1 MRKRKRL
8 ILCLLPVLAI
18 LATAALPRYAEASA
32 ENAFSPETYYL
43 YGDFGG
49 RYFRTYDVSGGL
61 WRYSDTDT
69 FAQIEAES
77 SGAVNLHPGN
87 YGDVIKAFRFTADG
101 TVNLRG
107 SVRLKTNAE
116 KNPDRNVNGIRFS
129 IEKRAYTGGGYG
141 EAQALSEN
149 YADYELKTDTAA
161 RFEIT
166 GVKVNAGDLI
176 ALSVNNNGNN
186 DSDGNTT
193 VFGAYFTPDENAGAV
208 TLTDDLGCSSASIRN
223 YSDEQGKYGWYY
235 AYGTPEKYILMN
247 HRYVYGDYRW
257 TGRFNYQFI
266 GQTQMHPSGK
276 FDDLKIWVSD
286 FDGTISVGGFVMRS
300 SNEGDGA
307 VAGLYF
313 NGEKLWEETCDHYG
327 KKVYVIPETRLA
339 VKKGDTVIYSLGTG
353 KKQDEVGDG
362 VEFITN
368 IYCDEITTAYPDTDL
383 DAYLSVA
390 KNEAEILGTNKTE
403 SEEDTGCGSGKAASE
418 ALAVLAAVA
427 GLSLGKRW

>member
-8 ILCLLPVLAI
+8 ILCLLSVLAI
-18 LATAALPRYAEASA
+18 IATAALTRNAEASA

-49 RYFRTYDVSGGL
+49 RYFRTYEVSGGL

-77 SGAVNLHPGN
+77 RGAVNLHPGN
-87 YGDVIKAFRFTADG
+87 YGDAIKAFRFTADG

-161 RFEIT
+161 RFDIT

-193 VFGAYFTPDENAGAV
+193 TFEAVFTPDDGAEAV
-208 TLTDDLGCSSASIRN
+208 ALGDDIGCSVAPIRN

-235 AYGTPEKYILMN
+235 AYGTPEKYILMRY
-247 HRYVYGDYRW
+247 RYVYGDYRW
-257 TGRFNYQFI
+257 TSRFNYQFI

-307 VAGLYF
+307 VARLYF
-313 NGEKLWEETCDHYG
+313 NGAKLWEETCDYYG
-327 KKVYVIPETRLA
+327 KKTYVIPETRLT
-339 VKKGDTVIYSLGTG
+339 VKKGDTVVYSLGTG

-368 IYCDEITTAYPDTDL
+368 IYCDEITTAYPGSDL
-383 DAYLSVA
+383 SAHLSVA
-390 KNEAEILGTNKTE
+390 KNEAEILGTNGTE
-403 SEEDTGCGSGKAASE
+403 ENKNAGCGSGGAA
-418 ALAVLAAVA
+418 ALTAMLAAAA
-427 GLSLGKRW
+427 GLTAGKRW

>member
-49 RYFRTYDVSGGL
+49 RYFRTYEGSGGL

-176 ALSVNNNGNN
+176 ALSVNNTGNN

-193 VFGAYFTPDENAGAV
+193 VFGAYFTAGQV
-208 TLTDDLGCSSASIRN
+208 
-223 YSDEQGKYGWYY
+223 
-235 AYGTPEKYILMN
+235 
-247 HRYVYGDYRW
+247 
-257 TGRFNYQFI
+257 
-266 GQTQMHPSGK
+266 
-276 FDDLKIWVSD
+276 
-286 FDGTISVGGFVMRS
+286 
-300 SNEGDGA
+300 
-307 VAGLYF
+307 
-313 NGEKLWEETCDHYG
+313 
-327 KKVYVIPETRLA
+327 RLVLCLRHA
-339 VKKGDTVIYSLGTG
+339 RKIYSH
-353 KKQDEVGDG
+353 
-362 VEFITN
+362 
-368 IYCDEITTAYPDTDL
+368 
-383 DAYLSVA
+383 
-390 KNEAEILGTNKTE
+390 E
-403 SEEDTGCGSGKAASE
+403 SQVR
-418 ALAVLAAVA
+418 L
-427 GLSLGKRW
+427 R

>member
-49 RYFRTYDVSGGL
+49 RYFRTYEVSGGL

-77 SGAVNLHPGN
+77 GGAVNLHPGN

-193 VFGAYFTPDENAGAV
+193 TFEAVFTPDENAGAV

-390 KNEAEILGTNKTE
+390 KNEAEILGMNKTE

>member
-1 MRKRKRL
+1 MRKRKRS
-8 ILCLLPVLAI
+8 ILYLLPMLALVAI
-18 LATAALPRYAEASA
+18 AVVPWKSTADAETATA
-32 ENAFSPETYYL
+32 PETYYF
-43 YGDFGG
+43 YGDFAG
-49 RYFRTYDVSGGL
+49 RYFRTYEVSGGL
-61 WRYSDTDT
+61 WRYTDTDT
-69 FAQIEAES
+69 YAQVETES
-77 SGAVNLHPGN
+77 GGAVNLHPGN
-87 YGDVIKAFRFTADG
+87 YGDTIKAFRFTAPG
-101 TVNLRG
+101 MVTLRG
-107 SVRLKTNAE
+107 SVRLKADAD

-129 IEKRAYTGGGYG
+129 IEKREYTDGGYG
-141 EAQALSEN
+141 DARAIDEN
-149 YADYELKTDTAA
+149 YADYEVTGDVPV
-161 RFEIT
+161 RFEIV
-166 GVKVNAGDLI
+166 GVRVNAGDLI

-193 VFGAYFTPDENAGAV
+193 VFGAVFTPDENAGAV
-208 TLTDDLGCSSASIRN
+208 ELTDDIGCSAAPVRN

-286 FDGTISVGGFVMRS
+286 FDGTISVGGFVMRNS
-300 SNEGDGA
+300 HEGDGA

-383 DAYLSVA
+383 DAYLSLA
-390 KNEAEILGTNKTE
+390 KNEAEILNADAA
-403 SEEDTGCGSGKAASE
+403 EEKENTGCDSGKAASA
-418 ALAVLAAVA
+418 ALAVLAAGA
-427 GLSLGKRW
+427 GLMLGKRW

>member
-49 RYFRTYDVSGGL
+49 RYFRTYEVSGGL
-61 WRYSDTDT
+61 WRYTDTDT

>member
-49 RYFRTYDVSGGL
+49 RYFRTYEVSGGL

-193 VFGAYFTPDENAGAV
+193 TFEAVFTPDENAGAV

>member
-49 RYFRTYDVSGGL
+49 RYFRTYEVSGGL

-390 KNEAEILGTNKTE
+390 KNEAEILGMNKTE

>member
-1 MRKRKRL
+1 M
-8 ILCLLPVLAI
+8 
-18 LATAALPRYAEASA
+18 ATAALPRNAEASA

-49 RYFRTYDVSGGL
+49 RYFRTYEVSGGL

>member
-49 RYFRTYDVSGGL
+49 RYFRTYEVSGGL

-141 EAQALSEN
+141 EAQTLSEN

-193 VFGAYFTPDENAGAV
+193 TFEAVFTPDENAGAV

-390 KNEAEILGTNKTE
+390 KNEAEILGMNKTE

>member
-8 ILCLLPVLAI
+8 ILCLLSVLAI

-49 RYFRTYDVSGGL
+49 RYFRTYEVSGGL

-193 VFGAYFTPDENAGAV
+193 TFEAVFTPDENAGAV

>member
-1 MRKRKRL
+1 MKKRKRL

-18 LATAALPRYAEASA
+18 MATAALPRNAEASA

-49 RYFRTYDVSGGL
+49 RYFRTYEVSGGL

-77 SGAVNLHPGN
+77 RGAVNLHPGN
-87 YGDVIKAFRFTADG
+87 YGDTIKAFRFTADG

-166 GVKVNAGDLI
+166 GVQVNAGDLI

-193 VFGAYFTPDENAGAV
+193 TFEAVFTPDDGTEAV
-208 TLTDDLGCSSASIRN
+208 ALGDDIGCSVAPIRN

-235 AYGTPEKYILMN
+235 AYGTPEKYILMR

-257 TGRFNYQFI
+257 TSRFNYQFI

-313 NGEKLWEETCDHYG
+313 NGAKLWEENCDYYG
-327 KKVYVIPETRLA
+327 KKTYVIPETRLV
-339 VKKGDTVIYSLGTG
+339 VKKGDTVVYSLGTG

-368 IYCDEITTAYPDTDL
+368 IYCDEITTAYSGSDL
-383 DAYLSVA
+383 SAHLSVA
-390 KNEAEILGTNKTE
+390 KNEAEILGTNGTE
-403 SEEDTGCGSGKAASE
+403 ENKNAGCGSGGAA
-418 ALAVLAAVA
+418 ALTAMLAAVA
-427 GLSLGKRW
+427 GLTAGKRW

>member
-1 MRKRKRL
+1 M
-8 ILCLLPVLAI
+8 
-18 LATAALPRYAEASA
+18 ATAALPRNAEASA

-49 RYFRTYDVSGGL
+49 RYFRTYEVSGGL

-77 SGAVNLHPGN
+77 GGAVNLHPGN
-87 YGDVIKAFRFTADG
+87 YGDAIKAFRFTADG

-141 EAQALSEN
+141 EAQALGEN

-161 RFEIT
+161 RFGIT

-193 VFGAYFTPDENAGAV
+193 TFEAVFTPDDGAEAV
-208 TLTDDLGCSSASIRN
+208 ALGDDIGCSVAPIRN

>member
-49 RYFRTYDVSGGL
+49 RYFRTYEVSGGL

-193 VFGAYFTPDENAGAV
+193 TFGAYFTPDENAGAV

>member
-49 RYFRTYDVSGGL
+49 RYFRTYEVSGGL

-193 VFGAYFTPDENAGAV
+193 TFEAVFTPDDNAGAV

-390 KNEAEILGTNKTE
+390 KNEAEILGMNKTE

>member
-49 RYFRTYDVSGGL
+49 RYFRTYEVSGGL

-193 VFGAYFTPDENAGAV
+193 VFEAVFTPDENAGAV

-390 KNEAEILGTNKTE
+390 KNEAEILGMNKTE

>member
-49 RYFRTYDVSGGL
+49 RYFRTYEVSGGL

-77 SGAVNLHPGN
+77 RGAVNLHPGN
-87 YGDVIKAFRFTADG
+87 YGDTIKAFRFTADG

-161 RFEIT
+161 RFDIT

-193 VFGAYFTPDENAGAV
+193 TFEAVFTPDENAGAV

-390 KNEAEILGTNKTE
+390 KNEAEILGMNKTE

>member
-49 RYFRTYDVSGGL
+49 RYFRTYEVSGGL

-141 EAQALSEN
+141 EAQTLSEN

-193 VFGAYFTPDENAGAV
+193 TFEAVFTPDENAGAV

-390 KNEAEILGTNKTE
+390 KNEAEILGTNNTE

>member
-1 MRKRKRL
+1 M
-8 ILCLLPVLAI
+8 LAI

-49 RYFRTYDVSGGL
+49 RYFRTYEVSGGL

-77 SGAVNLHPGN
+77 GGAVNLHPGN

>member
-49 RYFRTYDVSGGL
+49 RYFRTYEVSGGL

-77 SGAVNLHPGN
+77 GGAVNLHPGN

-390 KNEAEILGTNKTE
+390 KNEAEILGMNKTE

>member
-49 RYFRTYDVSGGL
+49 RYFRTYEVSGGL

>member
-49 RYFRTYDVSGGL
+49 RYFRTYEVSGGL

-286 FDGTISVGGFVMRS
+286 FDGTISVGGFVMHS

>member
-49 RYFRTYDVSGGL
+49 RYFRTYEVSGGL

-390 KNEAEILGTNKTE
+390 KNEAEILGMNKTE
-403 SEEDTGCGSGKAASE
+403 SEEETGCGSGKAASE

>member
-49 RYFRTYDVSGGL
+49 RYFRTYEVSGGL
-61 WRYSDTDT
+61 WRYTDTDT

-77 SGAVNLHPGN
+77 GGAVNLHPGN

-193 VFGAYFTPDENAGAV
+193 VFGAYFTPDENAVAV

>member
-49 RYFRTYDVSGGL
+49 RYFRTYEVSGGL

-69 FAQIEAES
+69 FAQIEEES